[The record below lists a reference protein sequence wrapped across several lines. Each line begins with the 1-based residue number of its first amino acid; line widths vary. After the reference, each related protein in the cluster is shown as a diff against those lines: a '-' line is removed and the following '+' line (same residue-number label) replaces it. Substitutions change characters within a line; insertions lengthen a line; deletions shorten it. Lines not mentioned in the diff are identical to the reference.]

1 MIRMTETIVAID
13 LMTII
18 YVIIAIPLIVTLS
31 KLGWVMGKYLQ
42 AMLDLKWRKA
52 RKELEND

>member
-1 MIRMTETIVAID
+1 MTETIIAID

-31 KLGWVMGKYLQ
+31 KLGWVIGKYLQ

-52 RKELEND
+52 RNELSE

>member
-1 MIRMTETIVAID
+1 MTETIIAID

-31 KLGWVMGKYLQ
+31 KLGWVIGKYLQ